1 MATIK
6 APCGGIQL
14 DGTKFKIV
22 GDVITSV
29 DSVATTFTTVI
40 VCGGIKFDAAYFK
53 SVKGVLTDKDST
65 ETTVDEIIVG
75 TCGGIAVDGA
85 YFTITNGVMTF
96 SASPELKTLTVASEA
111 GTISGDTIIT
121 ITEPITSGNHYV
133 YKTALTVADPIYDAD
148 LSSWTEWNGVDE
160 ITAVDGDEIIV
171 AEVNSLSDCRGFGSA
186 TVVANEVLGTLTLT
200 SVMGATEGDTVISVA
215 EALPVGR
222 SYVYDISAIMSNPA
236 FGDDLS
242 GWTEWNGVDEITAQN
257 DYQIGV
263 ATVIDGLCS
272 AYGETYITSKDTV
285 EVLTVTS
292 VAGSVS
298 GQTAITVDP
307 AKTAGRTYVYK
318 TDVTVAIPAYDAS
331 LAIWTPWNGTD
342 EIVATTGNEI
352 VIAEVFGS
360 ACRAAGKDIVA
371 SLA

>member
-1 MATIK
+1 MASIK
-6 APCGGIQL
+6 APCGGIEL
-14 DGTKFKIV
+14 DDATFKVV

-29 DSVATTFTTVI
+29 DSVETTFTTII
-40 VCGGIKFDAAYFK
+40 VCGGIQFDATYFK
-53 SVKGVLTDKDST
+53 NVKNVLTVADST
-65 ETTVDEIIVG
+65 ETTIDEIIIG
-75 TCGGIAVDGA
+75 TCNGIAVDGA
-85 YFTITNGVMTF
+85 YFTITDGVMSFDAT
-96 SASPELKTLTVASEA
+96 PTLKTLTVASEA

-133 YKTALTVADPIYDAD
+133 YKTALTVTDPIYDED
-148 LSSWTEWNGVDE
+148 LSLWTLWDGTDE
-160 ITAVDGDEIIV
+160 LTALDGDEIII
-171 AEVNSLSDCRGFGSA
+171 AEINSLSDCRGFGSA
-186 TVVANEVLGTLTLT
+186 TVVANVTLGTLTIT
-200 SVMGATEGDTVISVA
+200 SIMGAVEGDTVISVA
-215 EALPVGR
+215 EELPVGR
-222 SYVYDISAIMSNPA
+222 TYVYDVSQIMSNPA

-257 DYQIGV
+257 DYQIGI

-272 AYGETYITSKDTV
+272 AYGETYVTSQDTV
-285 EVLTVTS
+285 EPLTVTS
-292 VAGSVS
+292 VDGSVS
-298 GQTAITVDP
+298 GKTAITVDP
-307 AKTAGRTYVYK
+307 AKTGGRTYVYK